1 MSFKMTIPFVA
12 YIRTNKKWYYWVYK
26 NGIKDSPS
34 FKSEAFNNKE
44 EASLSFHQNFG
55 KDKQ

>member
-1 MSFKMTIPFVA
+1 MIIPFVA

-55 KDKQ
+55 KDNQ